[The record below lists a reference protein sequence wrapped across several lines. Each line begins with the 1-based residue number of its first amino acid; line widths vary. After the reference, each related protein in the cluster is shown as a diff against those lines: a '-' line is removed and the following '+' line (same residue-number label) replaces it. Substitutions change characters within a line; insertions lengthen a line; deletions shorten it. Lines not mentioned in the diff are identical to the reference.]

1 MDQNQIINSA
11 KTKCEQALQ
20 HFKEELAK
28 IRTGR
33 AHPGMLDGVMVE
45 AYGSQMPL
53 LQVGSVTVPEPQ
65 LLQIT
70 PFDPGN
76 LAAISAAIRDNPS
89 LGLNPA
95 DDGRVV
101 RIPIPPLTE
110 ERRKEYVKVL
120 GNKAED
126 AMISMRNARHEAL
139 KAAEEAKKSK
149 ELTEDDLN
157 SIKKQLDEL
166 LANQKTEVDRL
177 SKAKEQ
183 EILTV

>member
-1 MDQNQIINSA
+1 MSPSEITNQATA
-11 KTKCEQALQ
+11 KFQQAVS
-20 HFKEELAK
+20 HFQEELKK

-33 AHPGMLDGVMVE
+33 AHPGMLDGIMVE

-65 LLQIT
+65 LLQVT

-76 LAAISAAIRDNPS
+76 LAAISSAIRDNPS

-120 GNKAED
+120 NTKAED
-126 AMISMRNARHEAL
+126 SQISMRNARHEAIRS
-139 KAAEEAKKSK
+139 AEDAKKAK
-149 ELTEDDLN
+149 NLTEDDLV
-157 SIKKQLDEL
+157 SIKKQLDDEM
-166 LANQKTEVDRL
+166 AKQKAEIDRL
-177 SKAKEQ
+177 TKAKEQ
-183 EILTV
+183 EILNI